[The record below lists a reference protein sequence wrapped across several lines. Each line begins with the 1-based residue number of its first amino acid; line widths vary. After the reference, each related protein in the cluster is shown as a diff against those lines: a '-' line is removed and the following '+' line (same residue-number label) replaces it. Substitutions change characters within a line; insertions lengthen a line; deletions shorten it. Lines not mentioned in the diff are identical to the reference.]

1 MFSLFTK
8 FVVMLA
14 DSARA
19 AAVVVVVSNGGG
31 CIIVSKMS
39 AEFIAWSLSAVMV
52 GWLVG
57 QGWAFLSRGLWSKH

>member
-31 CIIVSKMS
+31 CIIVSKFS
-39 AEFIAWSLSAVMV
+39 AEFIAWSAVMV
-52 GWLVG
+52 GWLVRAG
-57 QGWAFLSRGLWSKH
+57 VFLVEVLWSQH